1 MNKKMLHDFV
11 FQKINE
17 YPSFKEGILELY
29 YLVLDEIEEGGS
41 EAHECNL
48 CISSI
53 NDLIAG

>member
-1 MNKKMLHDFV
+1 MNKKMLKDFV
-11 FQKINE
+11 LEKIKE
-17 YPSFKEGILELY
+17 HSSLKEGILELY
-29 YLVLDEIEEGGS
+29 YLALDEIEEGGS